1 MDIVDLKTEPYERV
15 DVDTKL
21 PDVTAAGDTPENP
34 LDLTMMDDEEA
45 KDEAFVERE
54 IARIG
59 PLVLLG

>member
-1 MDIVDLKTEPYERV
+1 MDIVEVKTYPY

-21 PDVTAAGDTPENP
+21 PDVEAAGDTPENP
-34 LDLTMMDDEEA
+34 LDLTMMDDEEV

>member
-1 MDIVDLKTEPYERV
+1 MEVKIEPY

-21 PDVTAAGDTPENP
+21 PDVAAAGDTPENP
-34 LDLTMMDDEEA
+34 LDLTMMNDEE
-45 KDEAFVERE
+45 DEAFVNHERE